1 MAAEKIG
8 QIDGE
13 TLGAPPPPED
23 RKNPN
28 KWGLKDLNM

>member
-13 TLGAPPPPED
+13 TLGASLPPED
-23 RKNPN
+23 RKTLTR
-28 KWGLKDLNM
+28 GD